1 MTVLKPWTE
10 LVAMVTVHA
19 PVANT
24 GRPPFAIEMLL
35 RIHCLQQW
43 FGLSDLAAEEA
54 LFEMVIYREF
64 VGLSG
69 TNRIPDRVSILRFG
83 KTPNPRHLLEEHG
96 LSRRI
101 LQLINDKLSAQG
113 LMLKSGTV
121 VDATL
126 IAAPSSTKNRGGGRD
141 PEMDQTKKGNYRHSS
156 QSNPSRLICQSLR
169 LYQLRQR

>member
-10 LVAMVTVHA
+10 LVAMITAHA
-19 PVANT
+19 PVAKT

-69 TNRIPDRVSILRFG
+69 TNRIPDWVSILRFG
-83 KTPNPRHLLEEHG
+83 KTPNPRHLFEEHG
-96 LSRRI
+96 LSWRI

-141 PEMDQTKKGNYRHSS
+141 PEVDQTKKGNYRHSS